1 MNSTTE
7 QIEKNGFTV
16 IKNCINN
23 KILSEIKACINNK
36 LIEKLKDLKKK
47 KQERSNVKLF

>member
-7 QIEKNGFTV
+7 QIQKNGFTV

-23 KILSEIKACINNK
+23 KILSEMKACINNK
-36 LIEKLKDLKKK
+36 LIEKLKDFKKK
-47 KQERSNVKLF
+47 TRKI